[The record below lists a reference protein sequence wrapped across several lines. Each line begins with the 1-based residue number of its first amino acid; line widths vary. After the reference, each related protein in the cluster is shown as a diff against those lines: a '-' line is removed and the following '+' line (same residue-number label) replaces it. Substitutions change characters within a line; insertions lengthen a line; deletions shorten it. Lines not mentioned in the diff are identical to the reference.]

1 MGWESH
7 TLSCCWQFLIYSTQ
21 VFRWSALMSM
31 NHPCPTR
38 LASGNRP
45 TMINILICFFLQDRN
60 EIPWELNMRILAN
73 QKNITPKIADTS
85 HGNSR
90 RKNIKKQPF
99 GRQNTLGR
107 RMMCDNLFAKRLWH
121 ARNAQVGAFTPAARK
136 SMSTHV
142 RTISVKTTSAA
153 ISQKKWR
160 NNKAATLKGNV

>member
-1 MGWESH
+1 MRKSHFVVLLTIFNLQYSSFSLISTDEHESPMSYKTCFREPSNNDKYINMFLSSRSKWNSLGVKHEDLSKSEEHHPQNCWHKSWE
-7 TLSCCWQFLIYSTQ
+7 F
-21 VFRWSALMSM
+21 
-31 NHPCPTR
+31 P
-38 LASGNRP
+38 
-45 TMINILICFFLQDRN
+45 
-60 EIPWELNMRILAN
+60 
-73 QKNITPKIADTS
+73 QK
-85 HGNSR
+85 
-90 RKNIKKQPF
+90 KNIKKQPF